1 MQTKERLRRE
11 VADWI
16 KRAQHEA
23 KNAFA
28 ERDLWSALAWGAKV
42 SCFFAVDRTARDLPY
57 ETGMA
62 VDVLY
67 ERVERI
73 VKEIDPSGDIA
84 KALGV
89 PRWRAAPHGF
99 HVGIDIARGPSATAI
114 ATLFQDSLER
124 MRGSL
129 EEKIKQTIIHTAEE
143 HVLDAQAKGPTDDD
157 LRKRIRE
164 SLDKR
169 IHGKPVD
176 FLIIDDPLKE

>member
-1 MQTKERLRRE
+1 MQTKERLRNE
-11 VADWI
+11 VSDWI

-23 KNAFA
+23 KLAFVDG
-28 ERDLWSALAWGAKV
+28 ELWSALAWGAKIP
-42 SCFFAVDRTARDLPY
+42 CFLIVERDARDLPY

-73 VKEIDPSGDIA
+73 VKEIDPDGSIA
-84 KALGV
+84 ASLGYC
-89 PRWRAAPHGF
+89 WRAVPHGF

-114 ATLFQDSLER
+114 ATLFQDSLEK

-129 EEKIKQTIIHTAEE
+129 EEKIKQSIIHTAEE
-143 HVLDAQAKGPTDDD
+143 RVLDVQAKGPTDDE